1 MAFGFSITSIGGL
14 FTGRFPSCSTLAGCP
29 SPSEPQTSGTGLSLW
44 RPYLNKSQGVQSE
57 WNQYIKPAI
66 RTDMQ
71 FGQLAAYL
79 RSGSYTTEQTA
90 CTLAEYAFVDD
101 AGETIE
107 DQTLCLR
114 AYNNTSG
121 DGYIKLFM
129 AKKTVVDSQTTT
141 YSTCSVVRTIVD
153 DGRLLSFG
161 IVGGR
166 FLRGGKT
173 WYAFGT
179 CSLELNGSQFSGE
192 LYVND
197 LAGLKTVFGYEIPG
211 EDFDPDYGD
220 ASTPGGYSGGTFDFH
235 SDPAGIPAK
244 PQYGMISPG
253 FLNAYIVTMAGLQQ
267 FGEAIFPDLS
277 PAQFTPTDIVSAVNF
292 LGEIVDFL
300 ARTVF
305 NGKLLDYIM
314 DCHILPV
321 TPAATAGQPVTA
333 GGKHFVH
340 PQTGQG
346 YTASLISEDFTDVDC
361 GSITTPGT
369 FCNFLDFEN
378 CRAKLFLPF
387 VGYVDIKNE
396 YWHDATLGVYY
407 RFNNIDG
414 SFMCFV
420 TSSSTHSDLDGV
432 VIGQYS
438 GNACIHIPINSRDY
452 SNVISGLVGA
462 VGSAALG
469 AASGGSGVAALAAQ
483 QSISDAQSMVN
494 SRPTFSQSN
503 PYSGSGSIMSKRRP
517 HLLIE
522 FPETSFSTKYPSEFG
537 LPLNV
542 AKTIGS
548 CSGYTVAVDPVL
560 DGIPCTDAERER
572 IRQAL
577 RNGVIIK

>member
-1 MAFGFSITSIGGL
+1 MAFGFVIKSIGGIY
-14 FTGRFPSCSTLAGCP
+14 TGRFPSAGTLAGCP
-29 SPSEPQTSGTGLSLW
+29 APAEPVSSGNSMQAWG
-44 RPYLNKSQGVQSE
+44 PGVFDSQGAGDEWARYMKDTVRQDVIAQFSE
-57 WNQYIKPAI
+57 WL
-66 RTDMQ
+66 T
-71 FGQLAAYL
+71 YL
-79 RSGSYTTEQTA
+79 QSGGYTTEATA
-90 CTLAEYAFVDD
+90 ATVAEFAFVDD
-101 AGETIE
+101 VGEVIDTE
-107 DQTLCLR
+107 TLCLR
-114 AYNNTSG
+114 AYSSG
-121 DGYIKLFM
+121 GNMYIFM
-129 AKKTVVDSQTTT
+129 AKKTIVDPNTTT
-141 YSTCSVVRTIVD
+141 YNTVSVVRGIGDAARMV
-153 DGRLLSFG
+153 SFG
-161 IVGGR
+161 ITCGR
-166 FLRGGKT
+166 FLRGGKV
-173 WYAFGT
+173 WYCFGA
-179 CSLELNGSQFSGE
+179 CMLNLNGSQIKGE
-192 LYVND
+192 LFTND
-197 LAGLKTVFGYEIPG
+197 TAGIETLFGYRIPE

-277 PAQFTPTDIVSAVNF
+277 PTPFTPTDIVSAVNF

-321 TPAATAGQPVTA
+321 TPAATTGQPVTA
-333 GGKHFVH
+333 GGKHFIH
-340 PQTGQG
+340 PRTGQG
-346 YTASLISEDFTDVDC
+346 YTASLINEDFTDVDC

-414 SFMCFV
+414 SFMAYV

-503 PYSGSGSIMSKRRP
+503 AYSGSGSIMSKRRP

-577 RNGVIIK
+577 RNGVIIR

>member
-1 MAFGFSITSIGGL
+1 MAFSMVW
-14 FTGRFPSCSTLAGCP
+14 RSTAGMIQVSFAQP
-29 SPSEPQTSGTGLSLW
+29 LELGTVH
-44 RPYLNKSQGVQSE
+44 N
-57 WNQYIKPAI
+57 
-66 RTDMQ
+66 
-71 FGQLAAYL
+71 
-79 RSGSYTTEQTA
+79 
-90 CTLAEYAFVDD
+90 D
-101 AGETIE
+101 AGEPVITDINDMQYWQPHYWDNSTLITQREFNNLQGITKSISDIQSFLTGTSSSSPAKICEFKIKDSTLGPKVSLVLQGYLDNADNIKIRPARYVYDPSDPSIVTITAVNNAWRNVSISSANAAVNKFVAGE
-107 DQTLCLR
+107 FQRNGGVLLGVGCYTMDRNAVQTQGAIFCC
-114 AYNNTSG
+114 N
-121 DGYIKLFM
+121 
-129 AKKTVVDSQTTT
+129 VDSF
-141 YSTCSVVRTIVD
+141 VR
-153 DGRLLSFG
+153 LFG
-161 IVGGR
+161 
-166 FLRGGKT
+166 
-173 WYAFGT
+173 AQPE
-179 CSLELNGSQFSGE
+179 SDEE
-192 LYVND
+192 
-197 LAGLKTVFGYEIPG
+197 
-211 EDFDPDYGD
+211 DPDYGQ

-277 PAQFTPTDIVSAVNF
+277 PSQIVPTDIVSAVNF
-292 LGEIVDFL
+292 LGEIVDFM
-300 ARTVF
+300 ARTIF

-321 TPAATAGQPVTA
+321 TPAATSGQPVTA
-333 GGKHFVH
+333 GGKNFIH

-414 SFMCFV
+414 SFMCYV
-420 TSSSTHSDLDGV
+420 TSTSTHSDLDGV

-503 PYSGSGSIMSKRRP
+503 AYSGSGSIMSKRRP